1 MARSFWKDHT
11 DSDMLVLK
19 QLLRLP
25 LWQVPGPEAGAGY
38 SLASIQA
45 YIWSLS
51 GRSQPPASAPASVE
65 RGYLV
70 LDYHWQVWTYLLTVY
85 ISTIIFITWQAR
97 MGDLSFNE
105 ASFPSLSQL
114 QEAVSEAGL
123 RLALTINPFV
133 SVESENFREGEL

>member
-25 LWQVPGPEAGAGY
+25 LWQVPVPEAGGGY
-38 SLASIQA
+38 TLASIQA

-51 GRSQPPASAPASVE
+51 GRSQPPASAPASIE

-70 LDYHWQVWTYLLTVY
+70 LDYHWQVWTC
-85 ISTIIFITWQAR
+85 IST
-97 MGDLSFNE
+97 NCVY
-105 ASFPSLSQL
+105 L
-114 QEAVSEAGL
+114 Q
-123 RLALTINPFV
+123 
-133 SVESENFREGEL
+133 

>member
-25 LWQVPGPEAGAGY
+25 LWQVPVPEAGGGY
-38 SLASIQA
+38 TLASIQA

-51 GRSQPPASAPASVE
+51 GRSQPPASAPASIE

-70 LDYHWQVWTYLLTVY
+70 LDYHWQVWTYLLTAY
-85 ISTIIFITWQAR
+85 IIYNKYYLYVRPGWVTS
-97 MGDLSFNE
+97 
-105 ASFPSLSQL
+105 
-114 QEAVSEAGL
+114 
-123 RLALTINPFV
+123 ALTRPA
-133 SVESENFREGEL
+133 SPPCPSC